1 MSLREKGYSGAHGNN
16 GAKVALAIS
25 VAVSQN
31 AEKVT

>member
-1 MSLREKGYSGAHGNN
+1 MRLRVKEVPTGNK
-16 GAKVALAIS
+16 GAKVAFAIS

>member
-1 MSLREKGYSGAHGNN
+1 MRLRVKGYAGATGNK

-25 VAVSQN
+25 VASQN